1 MNLTAQSRTGT
12 KNRRESRRALA
23 VSIIL
28 HVVIGIALIR
38 VLLMPNGLGTW
49 LHISKASKPQVEH
62 LQYVAL
68 PPAPPPPASAPSVPP
83 PAHPAPPPSGPKIV
97 TAPTVVPTNVPAAP
111 TKPAPSPEVEGVGPV
126 AATGGPGSG
135 ARIEY
140 HDGHI
145 WVPAA
150 PPGTG
155 ERPRSI
161 ASQLDSAAHAMTG
174 HYNDSVMALGPQHQP
189 GDWTKT
195 IGGKKWGVDPQY
207 IHLGPVSIP
216 TAILAALPLNNFTGN
231 PIDAAN
237 ERAINYRSA
246 DIAFQ
251 RNKAEDDE
259 EFNKAVK
266 DERLRKE
273 REHEQQQQQQKK
285 ETPPP
290 SSTPTVAQQQ
300 GGSSPPTQ

>member
-1 MNLTAQSRTGT
+1 MDLMAQNRTGT
-12 KNRRESRRALA
+12 KTRRESRRALA
-23 VSIIL
+23 VSIAL
-28 HVVIGIALIR
+28 HVVLGAALIR
-38 VLLMPNGLGTW
+38 VLLMPYALGGW
-49 LHISKASKPQVEH
+49 LRLSKASKPQVEH

-68 PPAPPPPASAPSVPP
+68 PPAPPPPPASARPVPP
-83 PAHPAPPPSGPKIV
+83 PAHVTPPPSGPTTV
-97 TAPTVVPTNVPAAP
+97 VAPKSVPTNVPAAP
-111 TKPAPSPEVEGVGPV
+111 AKPAQPAEVEGVGPV
-126 AATGGPGSG
+126 AATGGPASG
-135 ARIEY
+135 ARTEY
-140 HDGHI
+140 HGPQI

-155 ERPRSI
+155 EKPRSMV
-161 ASQLDSAAHAMTG
+161 AQLDSAAHAMTG
-174 HYNDSVMALGPQHQP
+174 RYNDSIMALGPQRQP

-195 IGGKKWGVDPQY
+195 IGGKKWGIDPQY

-231 PIDAAN
+231 PIEGAN

-251 RNKAEDDE
+251 RNKQLDDE

-273 REHEQQQQQQKK
+273 REHEQQQQKK
-285 ETPPP
+285 DQSPPQPTP
-290 SSTPTVAQQQ
+290 TPTVAQQ
-300 GGSSPPTQ
+300 GGSSPTQ

>member
-1 MNLTAQSRTGT
+1 MDLTAQSRTGT

-23 VSIIL
+23 VSIAL
-28 HVVIGIALIR
+28 HVLFGAALVR
-38 VLLMPNGLGTW
+38 VLLVPTALGGW
-49 LHISKASKPQVEH
+49 LRFGKASKPQVEH

-68 PPAPPPPASAPSVPP
+68 PPASPPPAGARAPAPSEHVTPP
-83 PAHPAPPPSGPKIV
+83 PAGPTTVVAPQS
-97 TAPTVVPTNVPAAP
+97 VPTNVPAPPA
-111 TKPAPSPEVEGVGPV
+111 KPATPAEVEGVGPV

-135 ARIEY
+135 ARTEY
-140 HDGHI
+140 HGPQI
-145 WVPAA
+145 WVPPA

-155 ERPRSI
+155 ERPRTL
-161 ASQLDSAAHAMTG
+161 AEQLDSAAHGMVG
-174 HYNDSVMALGPQHQP
+174 HYNDSVMALGPQRQP

-195 IGGKKWGVDPQY
+195 IGGKKWGIDPEY

-231 PIDAAN
+231 PILSAN

-246 DIAFQ
+246 DIAYQ
-251 RNKAEDDE
+251 RNKQLDDE

-273 REHEQQQQQQKK
+273 REHEQQKK
-285 ETPPP
+285 DQSQP
-290 SSTPTVAQQQ
+290 SPTPTVAQQ
-300 GGSSPPTQ
+300 GGSSPTQ